1 MGKKLNINEFI
12 EKCKLKN
19 GDRYDYSEIKEY
31 INNKSYYK
39 IKCIKHD
46 YLFEIRGDMHLQGQ
60 GCRKCKSEKIS
71 SLYKNNLDDV
81 ISLFR
86 KAHDDRYDYSEVKE
100 YINCDT
106 IVKIICKSH
115 GIFNQSSRNHWNG
128 QGCVKCYN
136 DIRYTKL
143 RSNVENFIKKSK
155 SIHGDKY
162 DYSKVEYQN
171 SKTLVE
177 IICKSHGSF
186 FKKPNNHINGD
197 KEGCPKC
204 SSSYGERI
212 IYSILKENN
221 IKFIT
226 QKKFDGCKF
235 KKSLKFDFYLPDY
248 NTCIEYNG
256 EQHYRSV
263 DFYGGDE
270 GYELSKIR
278 DNIKNNYCLNNN
290 INLLIIKYN
299 DDIIS
304 KLEKK
309 LKVNLINSDFIY
321 DKYISYEEA
330 VLILKDSKIKS
341 QKEYHLCYKDI
352 NINLPSHPHIIYKK
366 DWINWY
372 NYLSN
377 EKEILER
384 DNMGRFKKRCE

>member
-1 MGKKLNINEFI
+1 MGKKLDLNQFVEI
-12 EKCKLKN
+12 CKLKH
-19 GDRYDYSEIKEY
+19 GDKYDYSKIKEY
-31 INNKSYYK
+31 INNKTYYT
-39 IKCIKHD
+39 IRCIEHD
-46 YLFEIRGDMHLQGQ
+46 YTFDIRGDMHLQGQ
-60 GCRKCKSEKIS
+60 GCRECKKNRLSNLK
-71 SLYKNNLDDV
+71 KNNLEDV
-81 ISLFR
+81 ILLFR
-86 KAHDDRYDYSEVKE
+86 KKHGDKYDYSKIKE

-106 IVKIICKSH
+106 KISIICKKH
-115 GIFNQSSRNHWNG
+115 GIFNQSSKNHWNG
-128 QGCVKCYN
+128 QGCLKCYN
-136 DIRYTKL
+136 DIRSSKL
-143 RSNVENFIKKSK
+143 SSNNEDFIEKSK
-155 SIHGDKY
+155 NIHGDKY
-162 DYSKVEYQN
+162 DYSKVNYTN
-171 SKTLVE
+171 SKNIVE
-177 IICKSHGSF
+177 IICKKHGSF

-204 SSSYGERI
+204 SSSYGEKI

-226 QKKFDGCKF
+226 QKTFDGCKF

>member
-1 MGKKLNINEFI
+1 M
-12 EKCKLKN
+12 
-19 GDRYDYSEIKEY
+19 S
-31 INNKSYYK
+31 
-39 IKCIKHD
+39 
-46 YLFEIRGDMHLQGQ
+46 
-60 GCRKCKSEKIS
+60 
-71 SLYKNNLDDV
+71 
-81 ISLFR
+81 
-86 KAHDDRYDYSEVKE
+86 
-100 YINCDT
+100 
-106 IVKIICKSH
+106 
-115 GIFNQSSRNHWNG
+115 
-128 QGCVKCYN
+128 
-136 DIRYTKL
+136 
-143 RSNVENFIKKSK
+143 
-155 SIHGDKY
+155 
-162 DYSKVEYQN
+162 
-171 SKTLVE
+171 
-177 IICKSHGSF
+177 
-186 FKKPNNHINGD
+186 
-197 KEGCPKC
+197 KC
-204 SSSYGERI
+204 SSSYGEKI

-226 QKKFDGCKF
+226 QKTFDGCKF